1 MYITKK
7 KKMVLKSYFRIV
19 FHWDFIVK
27 VYEKDMVLFKVC
39 TCDFKV
45 WLSVFLLKYSK
56 ESNVLTMFKIL
67 QSYIWKCTRSSYL
80 STQKRERLF
89 SISNWITET
98 TATAIYH
105 PPPWT
110 TMIYPY
116 RDFSVSTFYSS
127 KIPTGHEYH
136 SLLPL
141 LHLRGTNYIITE
153 QNIFQYVWREIILR
167 TYSVHRTR
175 IF

>member
-45 WLSVFLLKYSK
+45 WLSGFLLKYSK

-67 QSYIWKCTRSSYL
+67 QSYI
-80 STQKRERLF
+80 
-89 SISNWITET
+89 
-98 TATAIYH
+98 
-105 PPPWT
+105 
-110 TMIYPY
+110 
-116 RDFSVSTFYSS
+116 
-127 KIPTGHEYH
+127 
-136 SLLPL
+136 
-141 LHLRGTNYIITE
+141 
-153 QNIFQYVWREIILR
+153 
-167 TYSVHRTR
+167 
-175 IF
+175 